1 MVAAGSGRGAAVAR
15 TPGEWTGGGVNYGV
29 IGNCQVAALIDERA
43 RMVWACLPRPDGDP
57 VFSALLQKEGGDSQK
72 GVFAIDMIDL
82 VRTEQNYQRN
92 SAIIETRLYDSHGGV
107 MRIVDFAPRFR
118 SRGRVFRPMMF
129 VRSVEPLAGRPT
141 LRLRLRPTSG
151 FGERAEPGI
160 SGSHHIRFAAD
171 GLHYRL
177 TTDASLAS
185 LTEDRPVVLERP
197 LHFILGPD
205 ETLQESP
212 EALTR
217 EFLGATLTYW
227 QEWVRTLA
235 VPADWQD
242 AVIRSAITLKLC
254 TYEDTGAVLAALT
267 TSIPEAP
274 HSTRNWD
281 YRYCWLRDS
290 YFVVQTLN
298 RLGATRTMEAYL
310 HFIDQITATSTADT
324 LQPLYGITGD
334 PRAVEK
340 TAPSL
345 AGYRGMGPV
354 RYGNLAAEQLQ
365 HDVYGS
371 VILAATQLFFDERL
385 VRPGD
390 QVLLERLYKLGRRAV
405 ATFEEPDAGPWEFRG
420 RMQRHTFSA
429 AISWAGCD
437 RLARIARRLGDAA
450 GASEWG
456 AHADRM
462 RAEILE
468 GAWSEERQCFTSA
481 FGNRD
486 LDATALLLP
495 ELGLLPATDP
505 RFLKTLERIGEELR
519 TGDLL
524 FRYKHADDFGSPENA
539 FTICAFWYVNALAA
553 AGRVE
558 EARERFSRLLEFRN
572 PLGLLS
578 EDIAPAS
585 GELWGNFP
593 QTYSMVGIIGSALR
607 LSRSWEEIV

>member
-1 MVAAGSGRGAAVAR
+1 M
-15 TPGEWTGGGVNYGV
+15 NYGV
-29 IGNCQVAALIDERA
+29 IGNCQVAALIDEQA

-57 VFSALLQKEGGDSQK
+57 VFSALLQKEGGDSDQ
-72 GVFAIDMIDL
+72 GVFAIDIVDL
-82 VRTEQNYQRN
+82 TRSEQTYLRN

-107 MRIVDFAPRFR
+107 LRILDFAPRFR

-141 LRLRLRPTSG
+141 LRLRLRPTAG
-151 FGERAEPGI
+151 FGERCVPGI
-160 SGSHHIRFAAD
+160 TGSHHVRYSAD
-171 GLHYRL
+171 GLHYRV
-177 TTDASLAS
+177 TTDASLAA
-185 LTEDRPVVLERP
+185 LLEDRPVVLEHA
-197 LHFILGPD
+197 LHFIIGPD

-212 EALTR
+212 AALAR
-217 EFLGATLTYW
+217 EFLGATLSYW

-235 VPADWQD
+235 VPADWQE

-310 HFIDQITATSTADT
+310 HFIDHIIASSTADT

-334 PRAVEK
+334 PRAEEK
-340 TAPSL
+340 IATGFS
-345 AGYRGMGPV
+345 GYRGMGPV
-354 RYGNLAAEQLQ
+354 RFGNLAVEQVQ

-385 VRPGD
+385 VRSGD
-390 QVLLERLYKLGRRAV
+390 QILLERLYRLGKRAV

-437 RLARIARRLGDAA
+437 RLARIASRVGDLIAA
-450 GASEWG
+450 REWR
-456 AHADRM
+456 ARADHM
-462 RAEILE
+462 RQEILQH
-468 GAWSEERQCFTSA
+468 AWSEERQCFTSA

-505 RFLKTLERIGEELR
+505 RFLKTLERIEEELR
-519 TGDLL
+519 VGDLL
-524 FRYKHADDFGSPENA
+524 FRYKHADDFGTPENA

-553 AGRVE
+553 AGRME
-558 EARERFSRLLEFRN
+558 EARERFSRLLDRRN

-578 EDIAPAS
+578 EDIAPAT

-593 QTYSMVGIIGSALR
+593 QTYSMVGVIGSALR

>member
-1 MVAAGSGRGAAVAR
+1 M
-15 TPGEWTGGGVNYGV
+15 NYGV
-29 IGNCQVAALIDERA
+29 IGNCQVAALVDEQA

-57 VFSALLQKEGGDSQK
+57 VFSALLQKEGGASEK
-72 GVFAIDMIDL
+72 GVFAVDLIDL
-82 VRTEQNYQRN
+82 VRSEQSYLRN
-92 SAIIETRLYDSHGGV
+92 SAIIETRLYDSHGGAV
-107 MRIVDFAPRFR
+107 RILDFAPRFR

-141 LRLRLRPTSG
+141 LRLRLRPTAG
-151 FGERAEPGI
+151 FGERCDPGI
-160 SGSHHIRFAAD
+160 TGSHHIRFAAD
-171 GLHYRL
+171 GLHYRV
-177 TTDASLAS
+177 TTDASLAA
-185 LTEDRPVVLERP
+185 LLENRPVVLEHA
-197 LHFILGPD
+197 LHFVVGPD

-212 EALTR
+212 ASLAR
-217 EFLGATLTYW
+217 EFLGATLSYW

-274 HSTRNWD
+274 NSTRNWD

-310 HFIDQITATSTADT
+310 HYIDHIIASSTADT
-324 LQPLYGITGD
+324 LQPLYGISGD
-334 PRAVEK
+334 PRAEEK
-340 TAPSL
+340 IATTLS
-345 AGYRGMGPV
+345 GYRGMGPV
-354 RYGNLAAEQLQ
+354 RFGNLAAEQVQ

-385 VRPGD
+385 VRSGD
-390 QVLLERLYKLGRRAV
+390 QVLLERLYRLGKRAV
-405 ATFEEPDAGPWEFRG
+405 ATFEQPDAGPWEFRG
-420 RMQRHTFSA
+420 RLQRHTFSA

-437 RLARIARRLGDAA
+437 RLARIARRVGDVIAA
-450 GASEWG
+450 RDWQA
-456 AHADRM
+456 
-462 RAEILE
+462 RAEYMRQEILQK
-468 GAWSEERQCFTSA
+468 AWSEERQSFTSA

-486 LDATALLLP
+486 IDATALLLP

-505 RFLKTLERIGEELR
+505 RFLKTLERIEEELR
-519 TGDLL
+519 VGDLL
-524 FRYKHADDFGSPENA
+524 FRYRHADDFGAPENA

-553 AGRVE
+553 AGRMD
-558 EARERFSRLLEFRN
+558 EARERFSRLLERRN

-578 EDIAPAS
+578 EDISPS
-585 GELWGNFP
+585 TGELWGNFP

>member
-1 MVAAGSGRGAAVAR
+1 M
-15 TPGEWTGGGVNYGV
+15 NYGV
-29 IGNCQVAALIDERA
+29 IGNCQVAALIDEQA

-57 VFSALLQKEGGDSQK
+57 VFSALLQKEGGESET

-82 VRTEQNYQRN
+82 TRTEQTYLRN
-92 SAIIETRLYDSHGGV
+92 SAIVETKLYDSHGGV
-107 MRIVDFAPRFR
+107 MRILDFAPRFR

-141 LRLRLRPTSG
+141 LRLRLRPSAK
-151 FGERAEPGI
+151 FGERCDPGI
-160 SGSHHIRFAAD
+160 AGSHHIRFAAE
-171 GLHYRL
+171 GLYYRV
-177 TTDASLAS
+177 TTDASLAA
-185 LTEDRPVVLERP
+185 LMEDRPIVLEHS
-197 LHFILGPD
+197 LHFIIGPD

-212 EALTR
+212 AALAR
-217 EFLGATLTYW
+217 EFLGATLNYW

-242 AVIRSAITLKLC
+242 AVIRAAITLKLC

-267 TSIPEAP
+267 TSIPEAAD
-274 HSTRNWD
+274 STRNWD

-290 YFVVQTLN
+290 YFVIQTLN

-310 HFIDQITATSTADT
+310 HYIDQIIATSTADT

-334 PRAVEK
+334 PRAEEK
-340 TAPSL
+340 IATSL
-345 AGYRGMGPV
+345 SGYRGMGPV
-354 RYGNLAAEQLQ
+354 RFGNLAVEQVQ

-385 VRPGD
+385 VRSGD
-390 QVLLERLYKLGRRAV
+390 QTLLERLYRLGKRAV

-437 RLARIARRLGDAA
+437 RLARIARRVGDQIAA
-450 GASEWG
+450 REWEARASY
-456 AHADRM
+456 M
-462 RAEILE
+462 REEILTR
-468 GAWSEERQCFTSA
+468 AWSDERQSFTSA

-505 RFLKTLERIGEELR
+505 RFLKTLERIEEELR
-519 TGDLL
+519 VGDLL
-524 FRYKHADDFGSPENA
+524 FRYKHADDFGTPENA

-553 AGRVE
+553 AGRVD
-558 EARERFSRLLEFRN
+558 EARARFTRLLERRN

-578 EDIAPAS
+578 EDISPAS

-593 QTYSMVGIIGSALR
+593 QTYSMVGVIGSALR

>member
-1 MVAAGSGRGAAVAR
+1 
-15 TPGEWTGGGVNYGV
+15 VNYGV
-29 IGNCQVAALIDERA
+29 IGNCQVAALVDEQA

-57 VFSALLQKEGGDSQK
+57 VFSALLMKEGGDAQK
-72 GVFAIDMIDL
+72 GVFAVDMVDL
-82 VRTEQNYQRN
+82 TRTEQSYLRN
-92 SAIIETRLYDSHGGV
+92 SAILETRMYDAHGGV
-107 MRIVDFAPRFR
+107 LRIVDFAPRFR
-118 SRGRVFRPMMF
+118 TRGRVFRPMMF
-129 VRSVEPLAGRPT
+129 VRVVEPISGRPT
-141 LRLRLRPTSG
+141 LRLRLRPTAG
-151 FGERAEPGI
+151 FGERCEPGI
-160 SGSHHIRFAAD
+160 TGSHHIRFAAD
-171 GLHYRL
+171 NLHYRV
-177 TTDASLAS
+177 TTDASLAA
-185 LTEDRPVVLERP
+185 LLENRPVVLERP
-197 LHFILGPD
+197 LHFIVGPD

-217 EFLGATLTYW
+217 EFLGATLNYW

-242 AVIRSAITLKLC
+242 AVIRAAITLKLC

-267 TSIPEAP
+267 TSIPEAANT
-274 HSTRNWD
+274 TRNWD

-310 HFIDQITATSTADT
+310 HFIDQIIASSTADT

-334 PRAVEK
+334 PHAEEK
-340 TAPSL
+340 IARSL
-345 AGYRGMGPV
+345 DGYRGMGPV
-354 RYGNLAAEQLQ
+354 RFGNLASEQLQ

-385 VRPGD
+385 VRSGD
-390 QVLLERLYKLGRRAV
+390 QTLLERLYRLGKRAV

-420 RMQRHTFSA
+420 KLQRHTFSA

-437 RLARIARRLGDAA
+437 RLGRIARRVGDTIAA
-450 GASEWG
+450 RDWSAR
-456 AHADRM
+456 ANYM
-462 RAEILE
+462 RQEILV
-468 GAWSEERQCFTSA
+468 GAWSEERQAFTSA

-486 LDATALLLP
+486 LDATTLLLP

-505 RFLKTLERIGEELR
+505 RFLKTLERIEEELR
-519 TGDLL
+519 VGDLL
-524 FRYKHADDFGSPENA
+524 FRYKHADDFGAPENA

-553 AGRVE
+553 AGRVD
-558 EARERFSRLLEFRN
+558 EARERFTRLLERRN

-578 EDIAPAS
+578 EDIQPTT

-593 QTYSMVGIIGSALR
+593 QTYSMVGVIGSALR

>member
-1 MVAAGSGRGAAVAR
+1 
-15 TPGEWTGGGVNYGV
+15 VNYGV
-29 IGNCQVAALIDERA
+29 IGNCQVAALIDEQA

-57 VFSALLQKEGGDSQK
+57 VFSALLQKEGGDSQT

-82 VRTEQNYQRN
+82 TRTEQSYMRN
-92 SAIIETRLYDSHGGV
+92 SAIIETKMFDAHGGV
-107 MRIVDFAPRFR
+107 LVVRDFAPRFR

-141 LRLRLRPTSG
+141 LRLRLRPSAG
-151 FGERAEPGI
+151 FGERCEPGI
-160 SGSHHIRFAAD
+160 TGSHHIRFAAD
-171 GLHYRL
+171 GLHYRV
-177 TTDASLAS
+177 TTDASLAA
-185 LTEDRPVVLERP
+185 LLENRPVVLEQA
-197 LHFILGPD
+197 LHFIIGPD

-212 EALTR
+212 AALAR
-217 EFLGATLTYW
+217 EFVGATLSYW

-235 VPADWQD
+235 VPADWQE

-274 HSTRNWD
+274 NSTRNWD

-310 HFIDQITATSTADT
+310 HYIDHIIASSTADT

-340 TAPSL
+340 IATTLS
-345 AGYRGMGPV
+345 GYRGMGPV
-354 RYGNLAAEQLQ
+354 RFGNLAAEQVQ

-371 VILAATQLFFDERL
+371 VILAATQLFFDHRL
-385 VRPGD
+385 VRTGD
-390 QVLLERLYKLGRRAV
+390 QVLLERLYRLGRRAV

-420 RMQRHTFSA
+420 RLQRHTFSA

-437 RLARIARRLGDAA
+437 RLGRIARRVGDHVAA
-450 GASEWG
+450 REWG

-462 RAEILE
+462 RQEILK

-486 LDATALLLP
+486 LDATSLLLP

-524 FRYKHADDFGSPENA
+524 FRYKHADDFGMPENA

-553 AGRVE
+553 AGRVD
-558 EARERFSRLLEFRN
+558 EARERFSRLLERRN

-578 EDIAPAS
+578 EDISPAT

-593 QTYSMVGIIGSALR
+593 QTYSMVGVIGSALR

>member
-1 MVAAGSGRGAAVAR
+1 
-15 TPGEWTGGGVNYGV
+15 VNYGV
-29 IGNCQVAALIDERA
+29 IGNCQVAALIDEQA
-43 RMVWACLPRPDGDP
+43 RLVWACLPRPDGDP
-57 VFSALLQKEGGDSQK
+57 VFSALLQKEGGDSER

-82 VRTEQNYQRN
+82 TRTDQKYLRN
-92 SAIIETRLYDSHGGV
+92 SAILETHMYDAHGGV
-107 MRIVDFAPRFR
+107 MRIVDYAPRFR
-118 SRGRVFRPMMF
+118 TRGRVFRPMMF
-129 VRSVEPLAGRPT
+129 VRSVEPISGRPS
-141 LRLRLRPTSG
+141 LRLRLRPTAA
-151 FGERAEPGI
+151 FGERCEPGV

-171 GLHYRL
+171 GLHYRV
-177 TTDASLAS
+177 TTDASLAA
-185 LTEDRPVVLERP
+185 LLENRPIVLEQP
-197 LHFILGPD
+197 LHFIVGPD

-212 EALTR
+212 ASMAR
-217 EFLGATLTYW
+217 EFLGATLGYW

-242 AVIRSAITLKLC
+242 AVIRAAITLKLC

-267 TSIPEAP
+267 TSIPEAAN
-274 HSTRNWD
+274 SSRNWD

-290 YFVVQTLN
+290 YFVIQTLN

-310 HFIDQITATSTADT
+310 HYIDHIIASSTADT

-334 PRAVEK
+334 PRAEEK
-340 TAPSL
+340 IVTSL
-345 AGYRGMGPV
+345 SGYRGMGPV
-354 RYGNLAAEQLQ
+354 RFGNLAAEQVQ

-371 VILAATQLFFDERL
+371 VILAATQLFFDQRL
-385 VRPGD
+385 VRSGD
-390 QVLLERLYKLGRRAV
+390 QTLLERLYRLGRRAV

-420 RMQRHTFSA
+420 KLQRHTFSA

-437 RLARIARRLGDAA
+437 RLGRIARRVGDDVAA
-450 GASEWG
+450 REWG
-456 AHADRM
+456 ARASYM
-462 RAEILE
+462 REEILT
-468 GAWSEERQCFTSA
+468 GAWSDERQAFTSA

-505 RFLKTLERIGEELR
+505 RFLKTLERIEEELR
-519 TGDLL
+519 NGDLL
-524 FRYKHADDFGSPENA
+524 FRYKHADDFGRPENA

-553 AGRVE
+553 AGRVD
-558 EARERFSRLLEFRN
+558 EARERFTRLLSRRN

-578 EDIAPAS
+578 EDIQPTS

-593 QTYSMVGIIGSALR
+593 QTYSMVGVIGSALR

>member
-1 MVAAGSGRGAAVAR
+1 MSGGM
-15 TPGEWTGGGVNYGV
+15 NYGV
-29 IGNCQVAALIDERA
+29 IGNCQVAALIDEQA

-57 VFSALLQKEGGDSQK
+57 VFSALLQKDGGDSEQ

-82 VRTEQNYQRN
+82 VRSEQTYLRN
-92 SAIIETRLYDSHGGV
+92 SAIIETRLYDAHGGSL
-107 MRIVDFAPRFR
+107 RILDLAPRFR
-118 SRGRVFRPMMF
+118 RRGRVFRPMMF

-141 LRLRLRPTSG
+141 LRLRLRPTAG
-151 FGERAEPGI
+151 FGERCEPGI

-171 GLHYRL
+171 GLLYRV
-177 TTDASLAS
+177 TTDASLAA
-185 LTEDRPVVLERP
+185 LIENRPVVLEQP
-197 LHFILGPD
+197 LHFVVGPD

-212 EALTR
+212 ASLAR
-217 EFLGATLTYW
+217 EFLGATLSYW

-235 VPADWQD
+235 VPADWQE
-242 AVIRSAITLKLC
+242 AVIRAAITLKLC

-274 HSTRNWD
+274 NSTRNWD

-310 HFIDQITATSTADT
+310 HFIDHILASSSADA
-324 LQPLYGITGD
+324 LQPLYGIAGD
-334 PRAVEK
+334 PHAEEK
-340 TAPSL
+340 ISMSL

-354 RYGNLAAEQLQ
+354 RFGNLAAEQVQ

-371 VILAATQLFFDERL
+371 VILAATQLFFDHRL
-385 VRPGD
+385 VRSGD
-390 QVLLERLYKLGRRAV
+390 QTLLERLYRLGKRAV
-405 ATFEEPDAGPWEFRG
+405 ATFEVPDAGPWEFRG
-420 RMQRHTFSA
+420 KLQRHTFSA

-437 RLARIARRLGDAA
+437 RLARIANRVGDVIAA
-450 GASEWG
+450 REWT
-456 AHADRM
+456 AHADHM
-462 RAEILE
+462 REEILR
-468 GAWSEERQCFTSA
+468 GAWSEERQSFTSA

-486 LDATALLLP
+486 LDATSLLLP
-495 ELGLLPATDP
+495 ELGLISATDP
-505 RFLKTLERIGEELR
+505 RFLKTLERIEQELCS
-519 TGDLL
+519 GDLV
-524 FRYKHADDFGSPENA
+524 FRYKHADDFGAPENA

-553 AGRVE
+553 AGRVD
-558 EARERFSRLLEFRN
+558 EARERFSRLLERRN

-578 EDIAPAS
+578 EDIAPDT

-593 QTYSMVGIIGSALR
+593 QTYSMVGVIGSALR

>member
-1 MVAAGSGRGAAVAR
+1 M
-15 TPGEWTGGGVNYGV
+15 NYGV
-29 IGNCQVAALIDERA
+29 IGNCQVAALIDEQA
-43 RMVWACLPRPDGDP
+43 RYVWACLPRPDGDP
-57 VFSALLQKEGGDSQK
+57 VFSCLLQKEGGDAPT
-72 GVFAIDMIDL
+72 GVFSVDMVDL
-82 VRTEQNYQRN
+82 TRSEQSYLRN
-92 SAIIETRLYDSHGGV
+92 SAILETKLYDSHGGV
-107 MRIVDFAPRFR
+107 VRIVDFAPRFR
-118 SRGRVFRPMMF
+118 TRGRVFRPMMF
-129 VRSVEPLAGRPT
+129 VRSVECLAGRPT

-151 FGERAEPGI
+151 FGERAAPGVA
-160 SGSHHIRFAAD
+160 GSHHIKFAAD
-171 GLHYRL
+171 GLHYRM
-177 TTDASLAS
+177 TTDASMAS
-185 LTEDRPVVLERP
+185 LLEGRPMVLERP

-217 EFLGATLTYW
+217 EFLGATLGYW

-235 VPADWQD
+235 VPADWQE

-290 YFVVQTLN
+290 YFVIQTLN

-310 HFIDQITATSTADT
+310 HYIDQIIATSTADT

-334 PRAVEK
+334 PRAEEK
-340 TAPSL
+340 IATTLS
-345 AGYRGMGPV
+345 GYQGMGPV
-354 RYGNLAAEQLQ
+354 RFGNLAAEQVQ

-385 VRPGD
+385 VRSGD
-390 QVLLERLYKLGRRAV
+390 QTLLERLYRLGKRAV
-405 ATFEEPDAGPWEFRG
+405 ASFEEPDAGPWEFRG
-420 RMQRHTFSA
+420 KLQRHTFSA

-437 RLARIARRLGDAA
+437 RLARIARRVGDQIAA
-450 GASEWG
+450 RDWG
-456 AHADRM
+456 ARADFM
-462 RAEILE
+462 RQEILA

-505 RFLKTLERIGEELR
+505 RFLKTLERIEEELR
-519 TGDLL
+519 EGDLL
-524 FRYKHADDFGSPENA
+524 FRYKHADDFGRPENA

-553 AGRVE
+553 AGRLD
-558 EARERFSRLLEFRN
+558 EARERFSRLLQRRN

-578 EDIAPAS
+578 EDISPTT

-593 QTYSMVGIIGSALR
+593 QTYSMVGVIGSALR

>member
-1 MVAAGSGRGAAVAR
+1 M
-15 TPGEWTGGGVNYGV
+15 NYGV
-29 IGNCQVAALIDERA
+29 IGNCQVAAIIDEQA

-57 VFSALLQKEGGDSQK
+57 IFSSLLQKEGGASRA
-72 GVFAIDMIDL
+72 GVFAVDMVDL
-82 VRTEQNYQRN
+82 TRTEQEYMRN

-107 MRIVDFAPRFR
+107 LRIVDFAPRFR

-141 LRLRLRPTSG
+141 LRLRLRPTAG
-151 FGERAEPGI
+151 YGERTPT
-160 SGSHHIRFAAD
+160 STNGSHHLRFDAD
-171 GLHYRL
+171 GLHYRV
-177 TTDASLAS
+177 TTDASLAA
-185 LTEDRPVVLERP
+185 LMEDRPVVLERP
-197 LHFILGPD
+197 LHFIIGPD

-212 EALTR
+212 AGLTR
-217 EFLGATLTYW
+217 EFLGATLSYW

-235 VPADWQD
+235 VPADWQE

-267 TSIPEAP
+267 TSIPEAA

-290 YFVVQTLN
+290 YFVIQTLN

-310 HFIDQITATSTADT
+310 HYIDQIIATSTADS

-334 PRAVEK
+334 PRAEEK
-340 TAPSL
+340 IATTLS
-345 AGYRGMGPV
+345 GYRGMGPV
-354 RYGNLAAEQLQ
+354 RFGNLAVEQLQ

-385 VRPGD
+385 VRSGD
-390 QVLLERLYKLGRRAV
+390 QTLLERLYRLGKRAV

-420 RMQRHTFSA
+420 KMQRHTFSA

-437 RLARIARRLGDAA
+437 RLARIARRVGDHIAA
-450 GASEWG
+450 RDWTARSEF
-456 AHADRM
+456 M
-462 RAEILE
+462 RQEILE
-468 GAWSEERQCFTSA
+468 GAWNKELQCFTSA

-486 LDATALLLP
+486 IDATALLLP

-505 RFLKTLERIGEELR
+505 RFLKTLERIESELR

-524 FRYKHADDFGSPENA
+524 FRYKHADDFGTPENA

-553 AGRVE
+553 AGRRE
-558 EARERFSRLLEFRN
+558 EARERFDRLLKRRN
-572 PLGLLS
+572 HLGLLS
-578 EDIAPAS
+578 EDISPTT

-593 QTYSMVGIIGSALR
+593 QTYSMVGVIGSALR

>member
-1 MVAAGSGRGAAVAR
+1 M
-15 TPGEWTGGGVNYGV
+15 NYGV
-29 IGNCQVAALIDERA
+29 IGNCQVAALVDEQA

-57 VFSALLQKEGGDSQK
+57 VFSCLLQKEGGESRT
-72 GVFAIDMIDL
+72 GVFAVDL
-82 VRTEQNYQRN
+82 VDLTRTEQEYMRN
-92 SAIIETRLYDSHGGV
+92 SAIIETRMYDSHGGV
-107 MRIVDFAPRFR
+107 MRVVDFAPRFR

-129 VRSVEPLAGRPT
+129 VRSVEPIAGRPT
-141 LRLRLRPTSG
+141 LRLRLRPTAG
-151 FGERAEPGI
+151 FGERSPPGV
-160 SGSHHIRFAAD
+160 SGSHHIKFQAD
-171 GLHYRL
+171 GLHYRV
-177 TTDASLAS
+177 TTDASLS
-185 LTEDRPVVLERP
+185 GLMEDRPIVLERP

-212 EALTR
+212 AALTR
-217 EFLGATLTYW
+217 EFLGATLSYW

-235 VPADWQD
+235 VPADWQE

-267 TSIPEAP
+267 TSIPEAANT
-274 HSTRNWD
+274 TRNWD

-290 YFVVQTLN
+290 YFVIQTLN

-310 HFIDQITATSTADT
+310 HFIDQIIATSTADT

-334 PRAVEK
+334 PRAEEK
-340 TAPSL
+340 IATTLS
-345 AGYRGMGPV
+345 GYRGMGPV
-354 RYGNLAAEQLQ
+354 RFGNLAAEQLQ

-385 VRPGD
+385 VRSGD
-390 QVLLERLYKLGRRAV
+390 QTLLERLYRLGKRAV

-420 RMQRHTFSA
+420 KLQRHTFSA

-437 RLARIARRLGDAA
+437 RLARIARRVGDHIAA
-450 GASEWG
+450 RDWSA
-456 AHADRM
+456 
-462 RAEILE
+462 RAEFMRQEILD
-468 GAWSEERQCFTSA
+468 GAWSQERQCFTSA

-505 RFLKTLERIGEELR
+505 RFLKTLERIEEELR
-519 TGDLL
+519 SGDLL
-524 FRYKHADDFGSPENA
+524 FRYKHADDFGAPENA

-553 AGRVE
+553 AGRLD
-558 EARERFSRLLEFRN
+558 EARERFDRLLERRN
-572 PLGLLS
+572 HLGLLS
-578 EDIAPAS
+578 EDIAPTT

>member
-1 MVAAGSGRGAAVAR
+1 M
-15 TPGEWTGGGVNYGV
+15 NYGV
-29 IGNCQVAALIDERA
+29 IGNCQVAALIDEQA
-43 RMVWACLPRPDGDP
+43 RFVWACLPRPDGDP
-57 VFSALLQKEGGDSQK
+57 VFSCLLQKEGGDSRT
-72 GVFAIDMIDL
+72 GVFAVDL
-82 VRTEQNYQRN
+82 VDLTRTEQEYMRN

-107 MRIVDFAPRFR
+107 VRVVDFAPRFR

-129 VRSVEPLAGRPT
+129 VRTVEPLAGRPT

-151 FGERAEPGI
+151 FGERSPLGI
-160 SGSHHIRFAAD
+160 GGSHHIRFDAD
-171 GLHYRL
+171 GLHYRM
-177 TTDASLAS
+177 TTDASLAA
-185 LTEDRPVVLERP
+185 LQEDRPIVLERP

-212 EALTR
+212 AALAR
-217 EFLGATLTYW
+217 EFLGSTLSYW

-235 VPADWQD
+235 VPADWQE

-290 YFVVQTLN
+290 YFVIQTLN

-310 HFIDQITATSTADT
+310 HYIDQIIATTNADT

-334 PRAVEK
+334 PRAEEK
-340 TAPSL
+340 IATTLS
-345 AGYRGMGPV
+345 GYKGMGPV
-354 RYGNLAAEQLQ
+354 RFGNLAAEQVQ

-371 VILAATQLFFDERL
+371 VILAATQLFFDHRL
-385 VRPGD
+385 VRSGD
-390 QVLLERLYKLGRRAV
+390 QTLLERLYRLGKRAV

-420 RMQRHTFSA
+420 KLQRHTFSA

-437 RLARIARRLGDAA
+437 RLARIARHVGDHIAA
-450 GASEWG
+450 RDWSARSEF
-456 AHADRM
+456 M
-462 RAEILE
+462 RQEILE
-468 GAWSEERQCFTSA
+468 GAWSEERQSFTSA

-486 LDATALLLP
+486 IDATALLLP

-505 RFLKTLERIGEELR
+505 RFLKTLERVEEELR
-519 TGDLL
+519 SGDLL
-524 FRYKHADDFGSPENA
+524 FRYKHADDFGAPENA

-553 AGRVE
+553 AGRLD
-558 EARERFSRLLEFRN
+558 EARERFDRLLQRRN
-572 PLGLLS
+572 HLGLLS
-578 EDIAPAS
+578 EDISPTT

-593 QTYSMVGIIGSALR
+593 QTYSMVGVIGSALR

>member
-1 MVAAGSGRGAAVAR
+1 M
-15 TPGEWTGGGVNYGV
+15 NYGV
-29 IGNCQVAALIDERA
+29 IGNCQVAALIDEQA
-43 RMVWACLPRPDGDP
+43 RYVWACLPRPDGDP
-57 VFSALLQKEGGDSQK
+57 VFSCLLQKEGGASST
-72 GVFAIDMIDL
+72 GVFSVDMVDL
-82 VRTEQNYQRN
+82 TRSEQCYLRN
-92 SAIIETRLYDSHGGV
+92 SAILETKLYDSHGGV
-107 MRIVDFAPRFR
+107 IRIVDFAPRFR
-118 SRGRVFRPMMF
+118 TRGRVFRPMMF
-129 VRSVEPLAGRPT
+129 VRSVECLAGRPT

-151 FGERAEPGI
+151 FGERAAPGVA
-160 SGSHHIRFAAD
+160 GSHHIKFAAD
-171 GLHYRL
+171 GLHYRM
-177 TTDASLAS
+177 TTDASMAAL
-185 LTEDRPVVLERP
+185 LEDRPVVLERP

-212 EALTR
+212 EALAR
-217 EFLGATLTYW
+217 EFLGATLGYW
-227 QEWVRTLA
+227 QEWVRTLS
-235 VPADWQD
+235 VPADWQE

-267 TSIPEAP
+267 TSIPEAAD
-274 HSTRNWD
+274 STRNWD

-290 YFVVQTLN
+290 YFVIQTLN

-310 HFIDQITATSTADT
+310 HYIDQIIATSTADT

-334 PRAVEK
+334 PRAEEK
-340 TAPSL
+340 IATTLS
-345 AGYRGMGPV
+345 GYRGMGPV
-354 RYGNLAAEQLQ
+354 RFGNLAAEQVQ

-385 VRPGD
+385 VRSGD
-390 QVLLERLYKLGRRAV
+390 QTLLERLYRLGRRAV

-420 RMQRHTFSA
+420 KLQRHTFSA

-437 RLARIARRLGDAA
+437 RLARIARRVGDDIATR
-450 GASEWG
+450 EWT
-456 AHADRM
+456 AKADHM
-462 RAEILE
+462 RREILAR
-468 GAWSEERQCFTSA
+468 AWSEEKQSFTSA

-486 LDATALLLP
+486 IDSTALLLP

-505 RFLKTLERIGEELR
+505 RFLKTLQRVEQELA

-524 FRYKHADDFGSPENA
+524 FRYRHADDFGEPENA

-553 AGRVE
+553 TGRID
-558 EARERFSRLLEFRN
+558 EARERFSRLLQRRN

-578 EDIAPAS
+578 EDISPAT

>member
-1 MVAAGSGRGAAVAR
+1 
-15 TPGEWTGGGVNYGV
+15 VNYGV
-29 IGNCQVAALIDERA
+29 IGNCQVAALIDEQA

-57 VFSALLQKEGGDSQK
+57 VFSALLQKEGGDSQT
-72 GVFAIDMIDL
+72 GVFAIDMID
-82 VRTEQNYQRN
+82 VTRTEQSYMRN
-92 SAIIETRLYDSHGGV
+92 SAILETKMFDAHGGV
-107 MRIVDFAPRFR
+107 LVVRDFAPRFR

-141 LRLRLRPTSG
+141 LRLRLRPTAG
-151 FGERAEPGI
+151 FGERCEPGI

-171 GLHYRL
+171 GLHYRV
-177 TTDASLAS
+177 TTDASLAA
-185 LTEDRPVVLERP
+185 LLENRPVVLEQA
-197 LHFILGPD
+197 LHFIIGPD

-212 EALTR
+212 AALAR
-217 EFLGATLTYW
+217 EFAGATLTYW

-235 VPADWQD
+235 VPADWQE

-310 HFIDQITATSTADT
+310 HYIDHIIASSTADT

-334 PRAVEK
+334 PRAEEK
-340 TAPSL
+340 IATTLS
-345 AGYRGMGPV
+345 GYRGMGPV
-354 RYGNLAAEQLQ
+354 RFGNLAAEQVQ

-371 VILAATQLFFDERL
+371 VILAATQLFFDHRL
-385 VRPGD
+385 VRSGD

-437 RLARIARRLGDAA
+437 RLARIARRVGDVIAA
-450 GASEWG
+450 GEWAG
-456 AHADRM
+456 HADRM
-462 RAEILE
+462 RKAILE

-524 FRYKHADDFGSPENA
+524 FRYKHADDFGMPENA

-553 AGRVE
+553 AGRVD
-558 EARERFSRLLEFRN
+558 EARERFSRLLERRN

>member
-1 MVAAGSGRGAAVAR
+1 
-15 TPGEWTGGGVNYGV
+15 V
-29 IGNCQVAALIDERA
+29 IGNCQVAALIDEQA
-43 RMVWACLPRPDGDP
+43 RFVWACLPRPDGDP
-57 VFSALLQKEGGDSQK
+57 VFSALLQKEGGESPT
-72 GVFAIDMIDL
+72 GVFAVDMVDL
-82 VRTEQNYQRN
+82 TRTEQTYLRN
-92 SAIIETRLYDSHGGV
+92 SAIIETKLYDSHGGIV
-107 MRIVDFAPRFR
+107 RIVDFAPRFR

-151 FGERAEPGI
+151 FGERCEPGV
-160 SGSHHIRFAAD
+160 SGSHHIRFSAD
-171 GLHYRL
+171 NLHYRV
-177 TTDASLAS
+177 TTDASMAS
-185 LTEDRPVVLERP
+185 LDGSRAIVLEQP
-197 LHFILGPD
+197 LHFIIGPD

-212 EALTR
+212 AALAR
-217 EFLGATLTYW
+217 EFLGATLSYW
-227 QEWVRTLA
+227 QEWVRTLS
-235 VPADWQD
+235 VPADWQE

-267 TSIPEAP
+267 TSIPEAANT
-274 HSTRNWD
+274 TRNWD

-290 YFVVQTLN
+290 YFVIQTLN

-310 HFIDQITATSTADT
+310 HYIDQIIATSTADT
-324 LQPLYGITGD
+324 LQPLYSITGD
-334 PRAVEK
+334 ARAEEK
-340 TAPSL
+340 IATTLS
-345 AGYRGMGPV
+345 GYRGMGPV
-354 RYGNLAAEQLQ
+354 RFGNLAAEQVQ

-385 VRPGD
+385 VRSGD
-390 QVLLERLYKLGRRAV
+390 QTLLERLYRLGKRAV
-405 ATFEEPDAGPWEFRG
+405 ATFDQPDAGPWEFRG
-420 RMQRHTFSA
+420 KLQRHTFSA

-437 RLARIARRLGDAA
+437 RLARIARRVGDQVAA
-450 GASEWG
+450 RDWA
-456 AHADRM
+456 ARADFM
-462 RAEILE
+462 RQEILA

-505 RFLKTLERIGEELR
+505 RFLKTLERIEEELR

-524 FRYKHADDFGSPENA
+524 FRYKHADDFGPPENA
-539 FTICAFWYVNALAA
+539 FTICAFWYVNALHA

-558 EARERFSRLLEFRN
+558 EARERFSRLLERRN

-578 EDIAPAS
+578 EDISPGT

>member
-1 MVAAGSGRGAAVAR
+1 
-15 TPGEWTGGGVNYGV
+15 VNYGV
-29 IGNCQVAALIDERA
+29 IGNCQVAALIDEQA
-43 RMVWACLPRPDGDP
+43 RFVWACLPRPDGDP
-57 VFSALLQKEGGDSQK
+57 VFSALLQKEGGNSEN

-82 VRTEQNYQRN
+82 TRSEQTYLRN
-92 SAIIETRLYDSHGGV
+92 SAIIETRLYDSHGGAL
-107 MRIVDFAPRFR
+107 RIVDFAPRFR

-141 LRLRLRPTSG
+141 LRLRLRPTAG
-151 FGERAEPGI
+151 FGARCEPGV
-160 SGSHHIRFAAD
+160 SGSHHVRFTAEA
-171 GLHYRL
+171 GLNYRM
-177 TTDASLAS
+177 TTDASLAA
-185 LTEDRPVVLERP
+185 LLENRPIVLEQP

-212 EALTR
+212 AALAR

-242 AVIRSAITLKLC
+242 AVIRAAITLKLC

-274 HSTRNWD
+274 NTVRNWD

-310 HFIDQITATSTADT
+310 HFIDHIIATSSADT

-334 PRAVEK
+334 PRAEERIA
-340 TAPSL
+340 TSL
-345 AGYRGMGPV
+345 SGYRGMGPV
-354 RYGNLAAEQLQ
+354 RFGNLAAEQLQ

-385 VRPGD
+385 VRSGD
-390 QVLLERLYKLGRRAV
+390 QTLLERLYRLGRRAV
-405 ATFEEPDAGPWEFRG
+405 ATFDEPDAGPWEFRG
-420 RMQRHTFSA
+420 KMQRHTFSA

-437 RLARIARRLGDAA
+437 RLSRIARRVGDSLAA
-450 GASEWG
+450 KEWG
-456 AHADRM
+456 AHATRM
-462 RAEILE
+462 RDAILE
-468 GAWSEERQCFTSA
+468 GAWSEKRQAFTSA
-481 FGNRD
+481 FGNED
-486 LDATALLLP
+486 LDATTLLLP
-495 ELGLLPATDP
+495 ELGLLPATDA
-505 RFLKTLERIGEELR
+505 RFLKTLERIEAELR
-519 TGDLL
+519 IGGAGGDLL
-524 FRYKHADDFGSPENA
+524 FRYRHADDFGPPENA

-553 AGRVE
+553 AGRVD
-558 EARERFSRLLEFRN
+558 EARERFSRLLERRN

-578 EDIAPAS
+578 EDIAPDS

-593 QTYSMVGIIGSALR
+593 QTYSMVGVIGSALR
-607 LSRSWEEIV
+607 LSRSWEELV

>member
-1 MVAAGSGRGAAVAR
+1 
-15 TPGEWTGGGVNYGV
+15 VNYGV
-29 IGNCQVAALIDERA
+29 IGNCQVAALIDEQA

-57 VFSALLQKEGGDSQK
+57 VFSALLQKEGGESAT
-72 GVFAIDMIDL
+72 GVFAIDMVDFA
-82 VRTEQNYQRN
+82 RSEQTYLRN
-92 SAIIETRLYDSHGGV
+92 SAIIETRLYDTHGGAL
-107 MRIVDFAPRFR
+107 RITDFSPRFR

-141 LRLRLRPTSG
+141 LRLRLRPTAG
-151 FGERAEPGI
+151 FGERCEPGI
-160 SGSHHIRFAAD
+160 SGSHHIRFASD
-171 GLHYRL
+171 GLTYRV

-185 LTEDRPVVLERP
+185 LLENRPVVLEQA
-197 LHFILGPD
+197 LHFVIGPD

-212 EALTR
+212 AALAR

-310 HFIDQITATSTADT
+310 HYIDHIIASSTADT

-340 TAPSL
+340 TAPNLS
-345 AGYRGMGPV
+345 GYRGMGPV
-354 RYGNLAAEQLQ
+354 RFGNLAAEQVQ

-371 VILAATQLFFDERL
+371 VILAATQLFFDDRL
-385 VRPGD
+385 VRSGD
-390 QVLLERLYKLGRRAV
+390 QVLLERLYKLGKRAV

-437 RLARIARRLGDAA
+437 RLARISRRVGDITA
-450 GASEWG
+450 ASEWS

-462 RAEILE
+462 RAEILK
-468 GAWSEERQCFTSA
+468 GAWSDERRCFTSA

-524 FRYKHADDFGSPENA
+524 FRYKHADDFGMPENA

-558 EARERFSRLLEFRN
+558 EARERFARLLELRN

>member
-1 MVAAGSGRGAAVAR
+1 L
-15 TPGEWTGGGVNYGV
+15 NYGV
-29 IGNCQVAALIDERA
+29 IGNCQVAALVDEQA

-57 VFSALLQKEGGDSQK
+57 VFSALLQKEGGSSEK
-72 GVFAIDMIDL
+72 GVFAIDMIDM
-82 VRTEQNYQRN
+82 VRSEQNYLRN
-92 SAIIETRLYDSHGGV
+92 SAIIETRLYDSHGGAL
-107 MRIVDFAPRFR
+107 RILDYAPRFR

-141 LRLRLRPTSG
+141 LRLRLRPTAG
-151 FGERAEPGI
+151 FGERREPGI
-160 SGSHHIRFAAD
+160 TGSHHIRFAAD
-171 GLHYRL
+171 GLHYRV

-185 LTEDRPVVLERP
+185 LLEDRPVVLEHA
-197 LHFILGPD
+197 LHFIIGPD

-212 EALTR
+212 AALAR

-310 HFIDQITATSTADT
+310 HYIDHIIASSTADT

-334 PRAVEK
+334 PRAEEK
-340 TAPSL
+340 IATSL
-345 AGYRGMGPV
+345 SGFRGMGPV
-354 RYGNLAAEQLQ
+354 RFGNLAVEQVQ

-385 VRPGD
+385 VRSGD
-390 QVLLERLYKLGRRAV
+390 QILLERLYRLGKRAV
-405 ATFEEPDAGPWEFRG
+405 ATFEQPDAGPWEFRG

-437 RLARIARRLGDAA
+437 RLARIARRVGDMTAA
-450 GASEWG
+450 REWS
-456 AHADRM
+456 AHADHM
-462 RAEILE
+462 RKEILQH
-468 GAWSEERQCFTSA
+468 AWSEERQCFTSA

-505 RFLKTLERIGEELR
+505 RFLKTLERIEEELR
-519 TGDLL
+519 VGDLL
-524 FRYKHADDFGSPENA
+524 FRYKHADDFGMPENA

-553 AGRVE
+553 AGRMD
-558 EARERFSRLLEFRN
+558 EARERFSRLLDRRN

-578 EDIAPAS
+578 EDISPTS

-593 QTYSMVGIIGSALR
+593 QTYSMVGVIGSALR

>member
-1 MVAAGSGRGAAVAR
+1 
-15 TPGEWTGGGVNYGV
+15 
-29 IGNCQVAALIDERA
+29 
-43 RMVWACLPRPDGDP
+43 
-57 VFSALLQKEGGDSQK
+57 
-72 GVFAIDMIDL
+72 
-82 VRTEQNYQRN
+82 
-92 SAIIETRLYDSHGGV
+92 
-107 MRIVDFAPRFR
+107 
-118 SRGRVFRPMMF
+118 
-129 VRSVEPLAGRPT
+129 
-141 LRLRLRPTSG
+141 
-151 FGERAEPGI
+151 
-160 SGSHHIRFAAD
+160 
-171 GLHYRL
+171 
-177 TTDASLAS
+177 
-185 LTEDRPVVLERP
+185 VVLERP

-212 EALTR
+212 AALAR
-217 EFLGATLTYW
+217 EFLGATLGYW
-227 QEWVRTLA
+227 QEWVRTLS
-235 VPADWQD
+235 VPADWQE

-290 YFVVQTLN
+290 YFVIQTLN

-310 HFIDQITATSTADT
+310 HYIDQIIATTNADT

-334 PRAVEK
+334 PRAEEK
-340 TAPSL
+340 IATTLS
-345 AGYRGMGPV
+345 GYKGMGPV
-354 RYGNLAAEQLQ
+354 RFGNLAAEQVQ

-371 VILAATQLFFDERL
+371 VILAATQLFFDHRL
-385 VRPGD
+385 VRSGD
-390 QVLLERLYKLGRRAV
+390 QTLLERLYRLGKRAV

-420 RMQRHTFSA
+420 KLQRHTFSA

-437 RLARIARRLGDAA
+437 RLARIARRVGDHIAA
-450 GASEWG
+450 RDWSARSEF
-456 AHADRM
+456 M
-462 RAEILE
+462 RQEILE
-468 GAWSEERQCFTSA
+468 GAWSDERQSFTSA

-486 LDATALLLP
+486 IDATALLLP

-505 RFLKTLERIGEELR
+505 RFLKTLERVEQELR

-524 FRYKHADDFGSPENA
+524 FRYKHADDFGAPENA

-553 AGRVE
+553 SGRID
-558 EARERFSRLLEFRN
+558 EARERFTRLLELRN

-578 EDIAPAS
+578 EDITPAS

-593 QTYSMVGIIGSALR
+593 QTYSMVGVIGSALR